1 MGITPGGNLD
11 QTSVLNG
18 NTILILAG
26 ALGLV
31 GIVIGILALVRLRAI
46 SGRFAWVTGKDAS
59 SVDTLPALLAS
70 VEGSQRDIQNLQSE
84 FKLAS
89 IESRTHFKRMGI
101 VRYNAFDGV
110 AGQQSYSLCLLDEN
124 QNGILIS
131 NLVGTNFSR
140 SYAVE
145 VKSGEPTRPLGEEEK
160 QALATASQ
168 NGN

>member
-1 MGITPGGNLD
+1 MNSISGINGEIL
-11 QTSVLNG
+11 VLVAAA
-18 NTILILAG
+18 LG
-26 ALGLV
+26 ALGVIL
-31 GIVIGILALVRLRAI
+31 GITALARVRSI
-46 SGRFAWVTGKDAS
+46 SGRFSWLTDHS
-59 SVDTLPALLAS
+59 SVDTLPKLLAAVENNGRDVRELQDAFQQALLEA
-70 VEGSQRDIQNLQSE
+70 
-84 FKLAS
+84 
-89 IESRTHFKRMGI
+89 RTHFKRMSI

-145 VKSGEPTRPLGEEEK
+145 VKAGEPARPLGEEEK
-160 QALATASQ
+160 AALASATK

>member
-1 MGITPGGNLD
+1 MDQSTGLD
-11 QTSVLNG
+11 TSSLVL
-18 NTILILAG
+18 AVG
-26 ALGLV
+26 ALGVV
-31 GIVIGILALVRLRAI
+31 GVVIGVLALVKLRAI

-59 SVDTLPALLAS
+59 SVDTLPTLLAAVDAS
-70 VEGSQRDIQNLQSE
+70 RRDIQSLQNE
-84 FKLAS
+84 FKEAS
-89 IESRTHFKRMGI
+89 IEARTHFKRMGI

-145 VKSGEPTRPLGEEEK
+145 VKSGEPARPLGEEEK
-160 QALATASQ
+160 EALATAKK

>member
-1 MGITPGGNLD
+1 MD
-11 QTSVLNG
+11 QTSGLNG
-18 NTILILAG
+18 NTIVLLVG
-26 ALGLV
+26 ALGVV
-31 GIVIGILALVRLRAI
+31 GIVIGVLALVRLRAI

-59 SVDTLPALLAS
+59 SVDTLPTLLAA
-70 VEGSQRDIQNLQSE
+70 VESSQRDIQTLQTE

-89 IESRTHFKRMGI
+89 IEARTHFKRMSI

-140 SYAVE
+140 GYAVE
-145 VKSGEPTRPLGEEEK
+145 VKSGEPARPLGEEEK
-160 QALATASQ
+160 EALATAKK

>member
-1 MGITPGGNLD
+1 MD
-11 QTSVLNG
+11 QTAGLDSNVIVL
-18 NTILILAG
+18 LAG
-26 ALGLV
+26 ALGVV
-31 GIVIGILALVRLRAI
+31 GIVIGIFALVRLRAI
-46 SGRFAWVTGKDAS
+46 SGRFAWVTGKDAA
-59 SVDTLPALLAS
+59 SVDTLPTLLAS
-70 VEGSQRDIQNLQSE
+70 VEGNQRDIRELQSE
-84 FKLAS
+84 FKAAS

-101 VRYNAFDGV
+101 VRYNAFEGV

-145 VKSGEPTRPLGEEEK
+145 VKTGEPARPLGEEEK
-160 QALATASQ
+160 EALALAIK

>member
-1 MGITPGGNLD
+1 MNGDLF
-11 QTSVLNG
+11 VLVG
-18 NTILILAG
+18 VALG
-26 ALGLV
+26 ALGVIL
-31 GIVIGILALVRLRAI
+31 GIAALVRLRAI
-46 SGRFAWVTGKDAS
+46 SGRFSWLTDKS
-59 SVDTLPALLAS
+59 NVDTLPKLLAA
-70 VEGSQRDIQNLQSE
+70 VEDNGRDVRELQDAFQQALVE
-84 FKLAS
+84 A
-89 IESRTHFKRMGI
+89 RTHFKRMSI

-145 VKSGEPTRPLGEEEK
+145 IKTGEPARPLGEEEK
-160 QALATASQ
+160 AALASATT

>member
-1 MGITPGGNLD
+1 MDQGIGLD
-11 QTSVLNG
+11 G
-18 NTILILAG
+18 NTMVLLGG
-26 ALGLV
+26 ALGVV
-31 GIVIGILALVRLRAI
+31 GIVIGVFALVRLRAI
-46 SGRFAWVTGKDAS
+46 SGRFAWVTGKDAAG
-59 SVDTLPALLAS
+59 VDTLPALLAA
-70 VEGSQRDIQNLQSE
+70 VESNQRDIRDLQTE

-89 IESRTHFKRMGI
+89 VESRTHFKRMGI

-145 VKSGEPTRPLGEEEK
+145 IRTGEPARPLGEEERE
-160 QALATASQ
+160 ALATATR

>member
-1 MGITPGGNLD
+1 VD
-11 QTSVLNG
+11 QISGFNSDAIALV
-18 NTILILAG
+18 AA
-26 ALGLV
+26 ALGVLGV
-31 GIVIGILALVRLRAI
+31 IIGIVALARLRAI
-46 SGRFAWVTGKDAS
+46 SGRFSWATDKSGS
-59 SVDTLPALLAS
+59 SVDTLPKLLAA
-70 VEGSQRDIQNLQSE
+70 VEDNQRDVHQLQE
-84 FKLAS
+84 AFQQAMV
-89 IESRTHFKRMGI
+89 EARTHFKRMSI

-145 VKSGEPTRPLGEEEK
+145 IKTGEPARPLGEEEK
-160 QALATASQ
+160 AALASATQ

>member
-1 MGITPGGNLD
+1 MD
-11 QTSVLNG
+11 QTSGLDVGIVVLLVG
-18 NTILILAG
+18 VLG
-26 ALGLV
+26 AV
-31 GIVIGILALVRLRAI
+31 GIVIGVFALVRLRAI
-46 SGRFAWVTGKDAS
+46 SGRFAWVTSKDAS
-59 SVDTLPALLAS
+59 GVDTLPALLAA
-70 VEGSQRDIQNLQSE
+70 VEGNQRDIRDLQSE

-89 IESRTHFKRMGI
+89 IEARTHFKRLGI

-140 SYAVE
+140 SYAVD
-145 VKSGEPTRPLGEEEK
+145 VKTGEPARPLGEEEK
-160 QALATASQ
+160 AALAAATK